1 MVRAHLSQQL
11 KDAGREL
18 LATTDALGM
27 QAQGAMW
34 IYDHALQDWRYYL
47 VTSLVDTIGR
57 RKTYGLL
64 LDAFERID
72 LPKEMTVEDVH
83 LGSPADPIFR
93 LISRNVEVSGGATAE
108 VQSCSFDG
116 LEFDGVIYRSVR
128 ELPTPRQAQQ
138 IDKQF
143 AKSVRNLGPRPNKGR
158 NRGRTFVKG

>member
-34 IYDHALQDWRYYL
+34 LYSHALQDWRYYL

-83 LGSPADPIFR
+83 LGSPNDPLFQI
-93 LISRNVEVSGGATAE
+93 VSGGLGVGNAQVE
-108 VQSCSFDG
+108 VHNCSFDG
-116 LEFDGVIYRSVR
+116 LQFDGVIYRSVR
-128 ELPTPRQAQQ
+128 KLPAAREAEQ
-138 IDKQF
+138 IQKRF
-143 AKSVRNLGPRPNKGR
+143 AKSVRNLGSHPRKGR
-158 NRGRTFVKG
+158 AAKIERIIS